1 VAERVSSSPVP
12 VEVWAMDEHRLGLK
26 PIVRRVWVPRRTAP
40 TVKVYPRYTWLY
52 LYGFVQPETGKTF
65 WLLLP
70 TVNIAMMNLA
80 LREFASAVGAGA
92 SKRVVLVLDGAGWHT
107 SAAVVIPEGIELM
120 RLPPYSPSCSLP
132 RGSGRCPTTRSPTR
146 VPANL
151 DELEDTLVA
160 RCKALMQDTETVRR
174 HTLFHWWPRV
184 AAAA

>member
-1 VAERVSSSPVP
+1 MNSSPVP

-40 TVKVYPRYTWLY
+40 TVKIHPRYTWLY

-70 TVNIAMMNLA
+70 TVNIEMMNLA

-92 SKRVVLVLDGAGWHT
+92 NKRVVLVLDGAGWHT
-107 SAAVVIPEGIELM
+107 SGAVVIPEGIEFM
-120 RLPPYSPSCSLP
+120 RLPPYSPELQPAERLWALSDDPLAN
-132 RGSGRCPTTRSPTR
+132 R

-160 RCKALMQDTETVRR
+160 RCRALMEDTETVRR
-174 HTLFHWWPRV
+174 RTLFHWWPRV

>member
-1 VAERVSSSPVP
+1 VSSSPVP

-120 RLPPYSPSCSLP
+120 R
-132 RGSGRCPTTRSPTR
+132 
-146 VPANL
+146 
-151 DELEDTLVA
+151 
-160 RCKALMQDTETVRR
+160 CKALMQDTASGGTGGVGRIGVR
-174 HTLFHWWPRV
+174 
-184 AAAA
+184 AASTTGSTTPAFNTN